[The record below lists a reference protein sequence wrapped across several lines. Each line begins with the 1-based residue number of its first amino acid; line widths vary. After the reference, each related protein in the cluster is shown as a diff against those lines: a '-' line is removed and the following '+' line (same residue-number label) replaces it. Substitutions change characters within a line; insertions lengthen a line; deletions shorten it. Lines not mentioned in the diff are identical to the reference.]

1 MADGIADGRRCRSHR
16 AFADAERRIAVG
28 LDELDLHFGDLA
40 ETQDRI
46 ALPVARFPA
55 FNQRTTPE
63 LNAEI
68 VRIGADVTREVRKY
82 ESCYSVRILVPDGEL
97 GRLEGLRLVANM
109 PVEAFMQ
116 TAPRSVL
123 SYLVKPTQ
131 DQIAKTFK
139 GR

>member
-1 MADGIADGRRCRSHR
+1 MACRRSGPRAAWWRRCYQGSSAHP
-16 AFADAERRIAVG
+16 
-28 LDELDLHFGDLA
+28 
-40 ETQDRI
+40 
-46 ALPVARFPA
+46 LPVARFPA